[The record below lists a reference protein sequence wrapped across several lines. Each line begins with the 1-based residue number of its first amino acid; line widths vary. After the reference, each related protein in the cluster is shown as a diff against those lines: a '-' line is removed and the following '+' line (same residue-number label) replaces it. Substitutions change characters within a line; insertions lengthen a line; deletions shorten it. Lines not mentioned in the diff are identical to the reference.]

1 MDSPLAVSACSEW
14 SEALLIERCLAG
26 DNLAVREFVGRF
38 QGLVLGV
45 SLRIL
50 AHRQDAEDV
59 SQETLVRA
67 LRSLS
72 RFDQQRPLQPWILR
86 IAVNRCRTALSLRRN
101 RDLAAELAHQVADR
115 PPASDHELAEELEL
129 ALGILRE
136 QYRISFVLYHHQ
148 QLSLPEIAEICN
160 CPVGTVKT
168 WLHRARR
175 QLAVHLAER
184 GLGPREYPSPQTDLP
199 RESSPKSFSGSAMDH
214 DQDPAEQDA
223 TEPSSGPPR

>member
-1 MDSPLAVSACSEW
+1 MDFVPDFTHCSEW

-26 DNLAVREFVGRF
+26 DSGAVREFVARF
-38 QGLVLGV
+38 QGLILGV
-45 SLRIL
+45 SQRIL

-59 SQETLVRA
+59 AQETLVRA

-101 RDLAAELAHQVADR
+101 RELGTELVHHVADR
-115 PPASDHELAEELEL
+115 PPSSDQELAEELEL
-129 ALGILRE
+129 ALGHLRE

-148 QLSLPEIAEICN
+148 QLSLPEIAQICN

-175 QLAVHLAER
+175 QLAVRLAER
-184 GLGPREYPSPQTDLP
+184 GLGPREFRPSQTVPSLRSVPESHSVSTVDLE
-199 RESSPKSFSGSAMDH
+199 ESP
-214 DQDPAEQDA
+214 PAQDA
-223 TEPSSGPPR
+223 AKPTSGQLR